1 MPRLKRVTCLLA
13 IFATILVAF
22 PVWADWCLQLDGT
35 LSGDL
40 GFFRFTGIQPRQ
52 PGQIVNLAGRVAGL
66 GPAYGTA
73 TVNKDGTSLEV
84 GVTFFADAEQGQFDI
99 WLQGPSYLKGDG
111 YAGYGAYGTSGHV
124 TAKRVLCSG
133 EP

>member
-1 MPRLKRVTCLLA
+1 MSKAKIATCLLVISA
-13 IFATILVAF
+13 SIFIAF
-22 PVWADWCLQLDGT
+22 PVWAEWCLQLDGT

-40 GFFRFTGIQPRQ
+40 GFFRFTGTQPKQ
-52 PGQIVNLAGRVAGL
+52 AGQIVSLAGRVAGL

-73 TVNKDGTSLEV
+73 TVSKDGTSLEV

-99 WLQGPSYLKGDG
+99 WLQGPYYLKGDG
-111 YAGYGAYGTSGHV
+111 YAGYGTYGTSGHV